1 MILDRIIHFFRF
13 DRQDGEYELLET
25 ERGIPDFTAGK
36 QAETPL
42 PEQEDTRKVCRTLA
56 ENEER
61 LRLGFRADINPDL
74 ILRPFMLGGKI
85 PALLAYLNGMADADQ
100 VSDFILREGM
110 RPRCVD
116 QAEGT
121 LAQYAIENVFTMGE
135 AEQSDAWAEVKKAVM
150 EGRTAVFF
158 EGSEQAVL
166 MDTRG
171 FEHRNVTEPQAEK
184 VVRGPQEAF
193 VENLR
198 TNITLLR
205 RILHTEDLVCEMRS
219 AGGDNGIRLA
229 VLYREGV
236 TNITLVEEVKRRLA
250 HVNTRVV
257 IGMGMLEQLTEEHSL
272 SPFPQLLQTERP
284 DRTASLLMQGH
295 VVVLLDG
302 SPFASVMPATLF
314 TLMTSPEDIYMRR
327 TQGTTIRVVRYIGAV
342 ISVLVPAFFLA
353 LALYHQGLF
362 STEVLTTVIASRKM
376 VFAPI
381 GAEMIFLLI
390 VFQLIRE
397 AGMRVPGN
405 IGQAIGIIGGLILG
419 QAAVAANLASSVVL
433 IVVALT
439 GLGNFCIPDY
449 STQLA
454 AAFFRI
460 TLTIAAWMGGLLGVV
475 CLVTV
480 YMAWMASLKSYGVP
494 FLAPFS
500 PKAHSPKPMI
510 FRGRITMHQQAEDIL
525 NTQEEGI

>member
-1 MILDRIIHFFRF
+1 MLDRIIRFFRF
-13 DRQDGEYELLET
+13 GRQDGEFELLET
-25 ERGIPDFTAGK
+25 ERGIPEFWGSAREE
-36 QAETPL
+36 APL
-42 PEQEDTRKVCRTLA
+42 PEQEDTRKVCKSLA

-61 LRLGFRADINPDL
+61 LRISFRADINSDL
-74 ILRPFMLGGKI
+74 ILRPFTLGGKI
-85 PALLAYLNGMADADQ
+85 PAFLAYLNGMADTDQ
-100 VSDFILREGM
+100 VSDFILRDGM
-110 RPRCVD
+110 RPGCMDHAR
-116 QAEGT
+116 GN
-121 LAQYAIENVFTMGE
+121 LARYTMENVFTMGE
-135 AEQSDAWAEVKKAVM
+135 AETTEAWADVKQAVM
-150 EGRTAVFF
+150 EGRSAVFI
-158 EGSEQAVL
+158 EACERAVL

-171 FEHRNVTEPQAEK
+171 FEHRSVTEPQAEK

-205 RILHTEDLVCEMRS
+205 RILHTEDLVCEMRG

-229 VLYREGV
+229 ILYREGI

-250 HVNTRVV
+250 QIDTRTV
-257 IGMGMLEQLTEEHSL
+257 IGNG
-272 SPFPQLLQTERP
+272 R
-284 DRTASLLMQGH
+284 A
-295 VVVLLDG
+295 
-302 SPFASVMPATLF
+302 
-314 TLMTSPEDIYMRR
+314 
-327 TQGTTIRVVRYIGAV
+327 GTTHGRTFSVAVSAGAANGTAGQIGGAADAGTRGCVAGRKPICKRDACNAFYAYDKSGRRLYAPSAGFNNPHCAV
-342 ISVLVPAFFLA
+342 YRSYDFDLVAGIFSGPCAVPSGLAFHRSA
-353 LALYHQGLF
+353 TA
-362 STEVLTTVIASRKM
+362 TVIASRKM

-381 GAEMIFLLI
+381 GAEMIFLLV

-454 AAFFRI
+454 AAFFRL
-460 TLTIAAWMGGLLGVV
+460 TLTIAAWIGGLLGVI
-475 CLVTV
+475 CLMTV
-480 YMAWMASLKSYGVP
+480 FLAWMASLKSYGVP

-500 PKAHSPKPMI
+500 PKAHSQKPMI
-510 FRGRITMHQQAEDIL
+510 LRGRLTMHQQAEDIM
-525 NTQEEGI
+525 NTQEETL

>member
-1 MILDRIIHFFRF
+1 MLEQILRFFRF
-13 DRQDGEYELLET
+13 DRQDGEFELLET
-25 ERGIPDFTAGK
+25 ERGVPGFLAVEREE
-36 QAETPL
+36 AVL
-42 PEQEDTRKVCRTLA
+42 PERENAEKVSGSLA
-56 ENEER
+56 ENEAR
-61 LRLGFRADINPDL
+61 LKSVFRADINPDL
-74 ILRPFMLGGKI
+74 ILRRFMMGGKT
-85 PALLAYLNGMADADQ
+85 PAFLVYLNGMADAEQ
-100 VSDFILREGM
+100 VSDFILRDGM
-110 RPRCVD
+110 RPGCME
-116 QAEGT
+116 QAEEP

-135 AEQSDAWAEVKKAVM
+135 AETDEAWDEVKRAVM
-150 EGRTAVFF
+150 EGRTAVFI
-158 EGSEQAVL
+158 EGSEKAIL

-205 RILHTEDLVCEMRS
+205 RILHTEDLVCEMRG
-219 AGGDNGIRLA
+219 AGGENGIRLA
-229 VLYREGV
+229 LAYREGV

-250 HVNTRVV
+250 RIHTRTV
-257 IGMGMLEQLTEEHSL
+257 IGMGMLEQLSEKHSL
-272 SPFPQLLQTERP
+272 SPFPQVLQTERP
-284 DRTASLLMQGH
+284 DRAAALLMQGH
-295 VVVLLDG
+295 VIVLLDG

-314 TLMTSPEDIYMRR
+314 TLMTSPEDVYMRR
-327 TQGTTIRVVRYIGAV
+327 PQGTTIRIVRYIGAL
-342 ISVLVPAFFLA
+342 ISILLPAYFLA
-353 LALYHQGLF
+353 LALYHQGLL
-362 STEVLTTVIASRKM
+362 STEVLTTVVASRKM

-381 GAEMIFLLI
+381 GAEMVFLLL

-454 AAFFRI
+454 AAVFRI
-460 TLTIAAWMGGLLGVV
+460 ALTIASWVGGLLGMYCLTVV
-475 CLVTV
+475 LV
-480 YMAWMASLKSYGVP
+480 AWMASLKSYGVP

-500 PKAHSPKPMI
+500 PKAHSKEPMI
-510 FRGRITMHQQAEDIL
+510 LRGRIRMHRQTEDML
-525 NTQEEGI
+525 NTREEEL

>member
-1 MILDRIIHFFRF
+1 MLDRIIRFFRF
-13 DRQDGEYELLET
+13 GRQDGEFELLET
-25 ERGIPDFTAGK
+25 ERGIPEFWGSAREE
-36 QAETPL
+36 APL
-42 PEQEDTRKVCRTLA
+42 PEQEDTRKVCKSLA

-61 LRLGFRADINPDL
+61 LRISFRADINSDL
-74 ILRPFMLGGKI
+74 ILRPFTLGGKI
-85 PALLAYLNGMADADQ
+85 PAFLAYLNGMADTDQ
-100 VSDFILREGM
+100 VSDFILRDGM
-110 RPRCVD
+110 RPGCLDHAR
-116 QAEGT
+116 GN
-121 LAQYAIENVFTMGE
+121 LARYTMENVFTMGE
-135 AEQSDAWAEVKKAVM
+135 AETTEAWADVKQAVM
-150 EGRTAVFF
+150 EGRSAVFI
-158 EGSEQAVL
+158 ETCGQAVL

-171 FEHRNVTEPQAEK
+171 FEHRSVTEPQAEK

-205 RILHTEDLVCEMRS
+205 RILHTEDLVCEMRG

-229 VLYREGV
+229 ILYREGI

-250 HVNTRVV
+250 QIDTRTV
-257 IGMGMLEQLTEEHSL
+257 IGMGVLEQLTEEHSL
-272 SPFPQLLQTERP
+272 SPFPQVLQTERP
-284 DRTASLLMQGH
+284 DRSAALLMQGH

-314 TLMTSPEDIYMRR
+314 TLMTSPEDVYMRR
-327 TQGTTIRVVRYIGAV
+327 PQGSIIRIVRYIGAM
-342 ISVLVPAFFLA
+342 ISILLPVFFLA
-353 LALYHQGLF
+353 LALYHQGLL

-381 GAEMIFLLI
+381 GAEMIFLLV

-454 AAFFRI
+454 AAFFRL
-460 TLTIAAWMGGLLGVV
+460 TLTIAAWIGGLLGVI
-475 CLVTV
+475 CLMTV
-480 YMAWMASLKSYGVP
+480 FLAWMASLKSYGVP

-500 PKAHSPKPMI
+500 PKAHSQKPMI
-510 FRGRITMHQQAEDIL
+510 LRGRLTMHQQAEDIM
-525 NTQEEGI
+525 NTQEETL